1 MEWITLVVIVAL
13 AVIGFFTVAN
23 FIADNILK
31 IGGNKEENNEHIGHN

>member
-1 MEWITLVVIVAL
+1 MEWITLVAIVAL

-31 IGGNKEENNEHIGHN
+31 LGGKKEEKH